1 MQFDLNMQEKELL
14 VALLHRYVSEMLV
27 EIRRTQRREFRDA
40 LQKDEEVVESMLD
53 RLEKT
58 IQ

>member
-1 MQFDLNMQEKELL
+1 MQFEVSSQEKELL

-27 EIRRTQRREFRDA
+27 EIRHTHHREFRDA